1 MKKFEDKI
9 SALTVRDDLGLDVVV
24 KGQLL
29 RFAK

>member
-1 MKKFEDKI
+1 MKEFEDKI
-9 SALTVRDDLGLDVVV
+9 TGLSVRDDLGLDVVV

>member
-1 MKKFEDKI
+1 MKEFEDKI
-9 SALTVRDDLGLDVVV
+9 TGLNVRDDLGLDVVV